1 MVGGLSM
8 TIRAPYRKQLSDT
21 DSGALG
27 SLNGMTLADDRCLT
41 RCFRRVRCRPGVFC
55 SANWCGRDQLDLLKQ
70 GVTPEKMALSLALGA
85 TLGIFPV
92 LGSTTALC
100 AIAALALGLN
110 LPAIQIVNYFV
121 YPAQIA
127 LLIPFFRLG
136 ERLFRAPH
144 LAISVPQIYAM
155 LHANVWSVMRSL
167 GTTTWHAIVVWG
179 LAAPLIVT
187 VIYFGFDA
195 ALAAACCSRQ

>member
-1 MVGGLSM
+1 MS
-8 TIRAPYRKQLSDT
+8 
-21 DSGALG
+21 G
-27 SLNGMTLADDRCLT
+27 SLWQRKL
-41 RCFRRVRCRPGVFC
+41 VRPII
-55 SANWCGRDQLDLLKQ
+55 DLLKQ

-100 AIAALALGLN
+100 AIAALAFGLN

-121 YPAQIA
+121 YPVQIV

-136 ERLFRAPH
+136 ERLFQAPH
-144 LAISVPQIYAM
+144 LAVSVPQIYAM
-155 LHANVWSVMRSL
+155 IHENVWSVMRSL

-179 LAAPLIVT
+179 LAAPLIVS
-187 VIYFGFDA
+187 VLYF
-195 ALAAACCSRQ
+195 ALTPLLRRVLQRQTTSAVDEA